1 MYDYRLDDA
10 GISSLE
16 EGDEDEERKVNGA
29 LSYRFLMQPRPSDA
43 FLFFTQSSFCL
54 YCRSSGSAGWNLQRV
69 L

>member
-29 LSYRFLMQPRPSDA
+29 LSYRFLMQPGPSDA
-43 FLFFTQSSFCL
+43 FLFFTQSSFFL
-54 YCRSSGSAGWNLQRV
+54 V

>member
-43 FLFFTQSSFCL
+43 FLFFTQSSFFL